1 MPKEEKGLGDEGKK
15 ESSEEGCE
23 CGEFSGQRASLTD
36 EVIYDV
42 ADFYKVFGD
51 STRIKILYALMEGEL
66 NVTDL
71 VLALDMTQSAVSH
84 QLRVLRQ
91 NDLVKFRKDGKTVY
105 YSLDDSHVKTLLQQ
119 GLEHILHKKVYE

>member
-1 MPKEEKGLGDEGKK
+1 M
-15 ESSEEGCE
+15 
-23 CGEFSGQRASLTD
+23 TD